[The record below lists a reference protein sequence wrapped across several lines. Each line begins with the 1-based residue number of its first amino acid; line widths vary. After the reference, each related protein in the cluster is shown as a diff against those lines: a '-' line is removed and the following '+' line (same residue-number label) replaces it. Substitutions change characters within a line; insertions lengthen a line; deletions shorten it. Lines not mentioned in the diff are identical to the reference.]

1 MREGT
6 KMGRLAGKVAVI
18 TGAGQGVGLGIAE
31 AYSAEGASVVI
42 TGRNA
47 ERLDAAVPQ
56 IESRGG
62 KALAVPGDAAR
73 KESAERAVQAAVEA
87 FGRLDIL
94 VNNAQARRSGV
105 PLEEVTPDDM
115 ELALGSGPVATLY
128 HMQAAFPHLK
138 DRGGSIINFG
148 SKMGLMPIPGLS
160 TYAAAKEAIRGLTR
174 SAAREWGR
182 YGIRVNVLNPASLGD
197 AGKAFFSSRPEDF
210 AKLKADLALGYFG
223 EAETDIGGAAVFL
236 ASDASRYL
244 TGQTLNVDGG
254 QVML

>member
-1 MREGT
+1 
-6 KMGRLAGKVAVI
+6 MGKLDGKVAVI
-18 TGAGQGVGLGIAE
+18 TGAGQGVGLGIAQ
-31 AYSAEGASVVI
+31 AFSAEGANVLI
-42 TGRNA
+42 TGR
-47 ERLDAAVPQ
+47 DAARLEAAIPQ

-62 KALAVPGDAAR
+62 KAVAWSGDAAK
-73 KESAERAVQAAVEA
+73 KESAQAAIEAAVGA

-105 PLEEVTPDDM
+105 PVEEVTPEDM
-115 ELALGSGPVATLY
+115 ELALGSGPVATLF

-138 DRGGSIINFG
+138 ARGGSIINFG
-148 SKMGLMPIPGLS
+148 SKMGLMPIFGMS

-174 SAAREWGR
+174 SAAREWGKH
-182 YGIRVNVLNPASLGD
+182 GIRVNVLNPASLSD
-197 AGKAFFSSRPEDF
+197 SGKAYFSSRPEEF

-223 EAETDIGGAAVFL
+223 EAETDIGAAAVFL

-244 TGQTLNVDGG
+244 TGQTINVDGG